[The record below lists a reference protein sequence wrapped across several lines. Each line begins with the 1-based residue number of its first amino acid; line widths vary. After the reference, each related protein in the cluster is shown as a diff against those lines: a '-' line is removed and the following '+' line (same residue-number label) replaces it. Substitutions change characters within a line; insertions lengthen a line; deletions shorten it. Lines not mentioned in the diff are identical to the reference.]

1 MIAKSAAH
9 ADRIFDLRAGERARA
24 AGLFAVSFA
33 FGFGLSAMEIAI
45 QTSLLASGSPDNI
58 PWAQV
63 AVGVTVFSAGGLL
76 SVLRAR
82 LSPAVFVGA
91 PVALLGAVALLVLPQ
106 IVGAAPGLSGLL
118 GLIAS
123 HGVLSALAMVAFW
136 TLAARAFDIEQSRRL
151 YGLVSAGELV
161 GIVVAGLL
169 AAPMRHW
176 FDLPALLALSL
187 ALVTVTGLALL
198 PFARSVHGSAPHETE
213 EPAAATAPLECRHV
227 SRCVSYYSAY
237 NLSYYLIEYTLFIA
251 IQRAWAGE
259 PESIAGALGA
269 VSAARVA
276 IGVGF
281 RLFLTGRLLS
291 RFGLGLG
298 LSSGPVAVLAMC
310 AIGLMAYPLAGS
322 VLVAAFALSVVESA
336 ARNALGKPAF
346 MAAQRPLSRAP
357 RERTLTRIET
367 VVEPLTTGLAGAS
380 ILLLPAAWFA
390 GPALLLVPVP
400 TALAWLAASAALG
413 RSYRRLLSPST

>member
-1 MIAKSAAH
+1 MIARVAAH
-9 ADRIFDLRAGERARA
+9 ADRVFDLRSGERARA

-45 QTSLLASGSPDNI
+45 HTSLLATGSPDGI

-63 AVGVTVFSAGGLL
+63 AVGATVFSAGGLL

-91 PVALLGAVALLVLPQ
+91 PVALFGAIALLVLPRLIDDQ
-106 IVGAAPGLSGLL
+106 PGLPGLL
-118 GLIAS
+118 GLVAS

-136 TLAARAFDIEQSRRL
+136 TLAARALDVEQSRRL

-176 FDLPALLALSL
+176 LDLPALLALSL

-198 PFARSVHGSAPHETE
+198 PFARSVHASTAPEPPA
-213 EPAAATAPLECRHV
+213 PAASVAPLERRHV
-227 SRCVSYYSAY
+227 ALCIGYYSAY
-237 NLSYYLIEYTLFIA
+237 NLTYYLIEYTLYVA

-269 VSAARVA
+269 VTAARVA
-276 IGVGF
+276 IGVAF
-281 RLFLTGRLLS
+281 RLFLTGRLLT

-298 LSSGPVAVLAMC
+298 LGCAPVAVLAVC
-310 AIGLMAYPLAGS
+310 AIGLAAAPLATS

-346 MAAQRPLSRAP
+346 MAAQRPLSAAP
-357 RERTLTRIET
+357 RERTVTRIET

-380 ILLLPAAWFA
+380 ILLAPAAWLA

-400 TALAWLAASAALG
+400 TALAWLAASLALG
-413 RSYRRLLSPST
+413 RSYRRLLSTTT